1 MNFPQS
7 NTTAMKKT
15 SVNELFWS
23 SQVIL
28 DDDKMFWMIGDY
40 VFSLTETPVD
50 ILNERNESIE
60 VVYNQFFEKP

>member
-1 MNFPQS
+1 
-7 NTTAMKKT
+7 MKKT

-40 VFSLTETPVD
+40 DFSLTEMPVD
-50 ILNERNESIE
+50 ILNERHESIE

>member
-1 MNFPQS
+1 
-7 NTTAMKKT
+7 MKKT

-40 VFSLTETPVD
+40 DFSLTETPVD
-50 ILNERNESIE
+50 ILNERHESIE
-60 VVYNQFFEKP
+60 VVYN